1 MDSIPKFSSKS
12 KVSVLD
18 KSLPKA
24 KSEINISAFALL
36 FSEMVQYCQNRVYT
50 VPELQNRLSQ
60 MGYRV
65 GQRVMD
71 SMAIRE
77 KNFKRETRL
86 INMLVFIRTKVWI
99 NLFGKEADKLEQAND
114 DETTYYI
121 IESEPLVNKYISV
134 PKDKG
139 SLNCAAFVGGIIEA
153 ILNES
158 NFPAKVT
165 VHWHKGTTF
174 MIKFDDTVV
183 ARDKALDSK

>member
-24 KSEINISAFALL
+24 KSEINISAYALL

-50 VPELQNRLSQ
+50 VPELQTRLSQ

-71 SMAIRE
+71 SMAVRE

-86 INMLVFIRTKVWI
+86 INMLVFIRTKVWTT
-99 NLFGKEADKLEQAND
+99 LFGKEADKLEQAND

-139 SLNCAAFVGGIIEA
+139 SLNCAAFIGGII
-153 ILNES
+153 
-158 NFPAKVT
+158 
-165 VHWHKGTTF
+165 G
-174 MIKFDDTVV
+174 IKEP
-183 ARDKALDSK
+183 LL

>member
-1 MDSIPKFSSKS
+1 
-12 KVSVLD
+12 
-18 KSLPKA
+18 
-24 KSEINISAFALL
+24 
-36 FSEMVQYCQNRVYT
+36 
-50 VPELQNRLSQ
+50 
-60 MGYRV
+60 
-65 GQRVMD
+65 
-71 SMAIRE
+71 
-77 KNFKRETRL
+77 
-86 INMLVFIRTKVWI
+86 
-99 NLFGKEADKLEQAND
+99 LEQAND

-174 MIKFDDTVV
+174 MIKFDDSVV
-183 ARDKALDSK
+183 ARDKALDK